1 MLSERLGQM
10 SDLDIINVTHKRD
23 GADPSL
29 IRICSIAQPESVA
42 IDRVNHNNLLS
53 LKRQRP
59 TANLRNDVSVR
70 TWDRTKDKLV

>member
-29 IRICSIAQPESVA
+29 VRICSIAPPESVA
-42 IDRVNHNNLLS
+42 IDRVNHWGSKAPQKYS
-53 LKRQRP
+53 LFKESKADSHR
-59 TANLRNDVSVR
+59 
-70 TWDRTKDKLV
+70 KE